1 MKILITSDSHGKKDL
16 LQQIIEREKP
26 DHTIH
31 CGDFCTD
38 LIELPDV
45 PLTVVRGNCDWERVP
60 EEDTYEVD
68 GLRFYVTHG
77 HLFRVSQSGLPLK
90 YRAEEKDAQ
99 IVCFGHSH
107 YPVCDQVDER
117 LYINPGSIKQARGFA
132 YPTYSVL
139 SIGTDQQIQVTYHQV
154 DGTQINERGGTYQ
167 LKK

>member
-1 MKILITSDSHGKKDL
+1 MKVLITSDSHGKKDL
-16 LQQIIEREKP
+16 LNQIIERENP

-38 LIELPDV
+38 ITDLPDV

-60 EEDTYEVD
+60 EEDTWDID

-77 HLFRVSQSGLPLK
+77 HLFRIQQSALPLK

-107 YPVCDQVDER
+107 FPVCDQVENR

-132 YPTYSVL
+132 YPTYAVVT
-139 SIGTDQQIQVTYHQV
+139 IEEKQPIKVTYHQV
-154 DGTQINERGGTYQ
+154 DGTMITERGGVFH
-167 LKK
+167 L